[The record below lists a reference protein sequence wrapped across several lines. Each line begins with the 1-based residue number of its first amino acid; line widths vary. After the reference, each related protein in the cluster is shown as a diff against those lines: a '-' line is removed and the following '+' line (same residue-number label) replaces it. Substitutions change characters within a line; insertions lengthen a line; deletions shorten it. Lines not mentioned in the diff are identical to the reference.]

1 MEQLGGRIRK
11 LRESRNMTQTE
22 LSEILGMKTYTT
34 VSKWEKNENFPK
46 GKDLKK
52 LAEIF
57 NVTSD
62 YLLGLSDTELGK
74 ITTQN
79 KHHEILTLC
88 NQLNEEKLK
97 QLILSHYSSVKSFAE
112 ENGMPYSTVR
122 SILERGIMNANVE
135 NAIKI
140 CSALGIRPEIFSYFL
155 ETSKGEPEILTIYNQ
170 LEEPK
175 QEKVLDYA
183 KEQLEEQ
190 NSSKIV
196 SIFDKPQ
203 DDEDYIT
210 DYVEGLVA
218 AGHGTFQED
227 NLHME
232 VRLRAEDVPED
243 YDTIA
248 KVAGDSMEPLIEDN
262 DLLFIKVTSQVD
274 INSIGIFQVN
284 DKNFVKKLKRD
295 YDGSWYLQSLN
306 SGYEEIHLTEND
318 DIRTIG
324 VVVDIYREG

>member
-1 MEQLGGRIRK
+1 MEQLGDRVRK
-11 LRESRNMTQTE
+11 LREGRNMTQTE

-62 YLLGLSDTELGK
+62 YLLGLTDDKLKK

-79 KHHEILTLC
+79 EKTEI
-88 NQLNEEKLK
+88 
-97 QLILSHYSSVKSFAE
+97 I
-112 ENGMPYSTVR
+112 
-122 SILERGIMNANVE
+122 SI
-135 NAIKI
+135 
-140 CSALGIRPEIFSYFL
+140 YD
-155 ETSKGEPEILTIYNQ
+155 Q
-170 LEEPK
+170 LEEPR
-175 QEKVLDYA
+175 QEKVLNYA

-190 NSSKIV
+190 ESSNII

-203 DDEDYIT
+203 DNEDYIT

-232 VRLRAEDVPED
+232 VRLRANDVPNE

-262 DLLFIKVTSQVD
+262 DLLFIRVASQID

-284 DKNFVKKLKRD
+284 GKNFVKKLKRD
-295 YDGSWYLQSLN
+295 FDGRWYLQSLN
-306 SGYEEIHLTEND
+306 NSYEEIHLTED
-318 DIRTIG
+318 DNIRTIG
-324 VVVDIYREG
+324 EVVDIYKV

>member
-1 MEQLGGRIRK
+1 MEQLGDRVRK
-11 LRESRNMTQTE
+11 LREGRNMTQTE

-62 YLLGLSDTELGK
+62 YLLGLADSKLGK
-74 ITTQN
+74 ITAQSEKN
-79 KHHEILTLC
+79 EI
-88 NQLNEEKLK
+88 
-97 QLILSHYSSVKSFAE
+97 I
-112 ENGMPYSTVR
+112 
-122 SILERGIMNANVE
+122 SI
-135 NAIKI
+135 
-140 CSALGIRPEIFSYFL
+140 YD
-155 ETSKGEPEILTIYNQ
+155 Q
-170 LEEPK
+170 LENPR
-175 QEKVLDYA
+175 QEKVLDFA

-190 NSSKIV
+190 ENSKV
-196 SIFDKPQ
+196 TSIFDKPQ

-232 VRLRAEDVPED
+232 VKLRAEDVPEE

-262 DLLFIKVTSQVD
+262 DLLFIKVTSQID

-284 DKNFVKKLKRD
+284 GKNFVKKLKRD
-295 YDGSWYLQSLN
+295 FDGRWYLQSLN
-306 SGYEEIHLTEND
+306 NSYEEIHLTEDD
-318 DIRTIG
+318 DIRAIG
-324 VVVDIYREG
+324 EVVDIYKV

>member
-1 MEQLGGRIRK
+1 MEQLGDRVRK
-11 LRESRNMTQTE
+11 LREGRNMTQTE

-62 YLLGLSDTELGK
+62 YLLGLTDDKLKK

-79 KHHEILTLC
+79 EKTEI
-88 NQLNEEKLK
+88 
-97 QLILSHYSSVKSFAE
+97 I
-112 ENGMPYSTVR
+112 
-122 SILERGIMNANVE
+122 SI
-135 NAIKI
+135 
-140 CSALGIRPEIFSYFL
+140 YD
-155 ETSKGEPEILTIYNQ
+155 Q
-170 LEEPK
+170 LEEPR
-175 QEKVLDYA
+175 QEKVLNYA

-190 NSSKIV
+190 ESSNII

-203 DDEDYIT
+203 DNEDYIT

-232 VRLRAEDVPED
+232 VRLRANDVPNE

-262 DLLFIKVTSQVD
+262 DLLFIRVASQIDV
-274 INSIGIFQVN
+274 NSIGIFQVN
-284 DKNFVKKLKRD
+284 GKNFVKKLKRD
-295 YDGSWYLQSLN
+295 YDGRWYLQSLN
-306 SGYEEIHLTEND
+306 NSYEEIHLTEND

-324 VVVDIYREG
+324 EVVDIYKV

>member
-1 MEQLGGRIRK
+1 MEQLGVRIRK

-79 KHHEILTLC
+79 EH
-88 NQLNEEKLK
+88 
-97 QLILSHYSSVKSFAE
+97 
-112 ENGMPYSTVR
+112 
-122 SILERGIMNANVE
+122 
-135 NAIKI
+135 
-140 CSALGIRPEIFSYFL
+140 
-155 ETSKGEPEILTIYNQ
+155 PEILTIYNQ

-203 DDEDYIT
+203 DDDYIT

-248 KVAGDSMEPLIEDN
+248 KVAGDSMEPMIEDN

-274 INSIGIFQVN
+274 INSIGIFQIN
-284 DKNFVKKLKRD
+284 GKNFVKKLKRD
-295 YDGSWYLQSLN
+295 YNGGWYLQSLN
-306 SGYEEIHLTEND
+306 NSYEEIHLTEND

-324 VVVDIYREG
+324 EVVSVYRDK

>member
-1 MEQLGGRIRK
+1 MEQLGVRIRK

-79 KHHEILTLC
+79 EH
-88 NQLNEEKLK
+88 
-97 QLILSHYSSVKSFAE
+97 
-112 ENGMPYSTVR
+112 
-122 SILERGIMNANVE
+122 
-135 NAIKI
+135 
-140 CSALGIRPEIFSYFL
+140 
-155 ETSKGEPEILTIYNQ
+155 PEILTIYNQ
-170 LEEPK
+170 LGEPK

-196 SIFDKPQ
+196 SIFDKSQ
-203 DDEDYIT
+203 DDDYIT

-248 KVAGDSMEPLIEDN
+248 KVAGDSMEPMIEDN

-274 INSIGIFQVN
+274 INDIGIFQIN
-284 DKNFVKKLKRD
+284 GKNFVKKLKRD
-295 YDGSWYLQSLN
+295 YNGGWYLQSLN
-306 SGYEEIHLTEND
+306 NSYEEIHLTEDD

-324 VVVDIYREG
+324 EVVSVYRDK

>member
-1 MEQLGGRIRK
+1 MKIE
-11 LRESRNMTQTE
+11 REVTM
-22 LSEILGMKTYTT
+22 
-34 VSKWEKNENFPK
+34 NE
-46 GKDLKK
+46 D
-52 LAEIF
+52 
-57 NVTSD
+57 
-62 YLLGLSDTELGK
+62 
-74 ITTQN
+74 
-79 KHHEILTLC
+79 
-88 NQLNEEKLK
+88 KLK
-97 QLILSHYSSVKSFAE
+97 QLILSRYSSVKSFAE

-140 CSALGIRPEIFSYFL
+140 CSALGIRPEIFSPL
-155 ETSKGEPEILTIYNQ
+155 LDTPGSHPEILTIYNQ

-190 NSSKIV
+190 NNSKIV
-196 SIFDKPQ
+196 SIFDKTQ
-203 DDEDYIT
+203 DDDYIT

-232 VRLRAEDVPED
+232 VRLRANDVPDE

-284 DKNFVKKLKRD
+284 GKNFVKKLKRD

-306 SGYEEIHLTEND
+306 NSYEEIYLTEND

-324 VVVDIYREG
+324 EVVDIYREK

>member
-1 MEQLGGRIRK
+1 MEQLGDRIRK

-62 YLLGLSDTELGK
+62 YLLGLSDTKLGK

-79 KHHEILTLC
+79 EH
-88 NQLNEEKLK
+88 
-97 QLILSHYSSVKSFAE
+97 
-112 ENGMPYSTVR
+112 
-122 SILERGIMNANVE
+122 
-135 NAIKI
+135 
-140 CSALGIRPEIFSYFL
+140 
-155 ETSKGEPEILTIYNQ
+155 PEILTIYNQ
-170 LEEPK
+170 LEKPR
-175 QEKVLDYA
+175 QEKVLSYA
-183 KEQLEEQ
+183 KDQLEEQ
-190 NSSKIV
+190 ESANNISM
-196 SIFDKPQ
+196 FDKYQ

-232 VRLRAEDVPED
+232 VRLRANDVPNE

-248 KVAGDSMEPLIEDN
+248 KVAGDSMEPMIEDN
-262 DLLFIKVTSQVD
+262 DLLFIKVKNQVD
-274 INSIGIFQVN
+274 INDIGIFQISG
-284 DKNFVKKLKRD
+284 KNFVKKLKRD
-295 YDGSWYLQSLN
+295 YNGGWYLQSLN
-306 SGYEEIHLTEND
+306 NSYEEIHLTEDD

-324 VVVDIYREG
+324 EVVGVYRG

>member
-62 YLLGLSDTELGK
+62 YLLGLSDTKLGK

-79 KHHEILTLC
+79 KH
-88 NQLNEEKLK
+88 
-97 QLILSHYSSVKSFAE
+97 
-112 ENGMPYSTVR
+112 
-122 SILERGIMNANVE
+122 
-135 NAIKI
+135 
-140 CSALGIRPEIFSYFL
+140 
-155 ETSKGEPEILTIYNQ
+155 PEILTIYNQ

-175 QEKVLDYA
+175 QEKVLSYA
-183 KEQLEEQ
+183 KDQLEEQ
-190 NSSKIV
+190 ENSNII
-196 SIFDKPQ
+196 SIFNKSQND
-203 DDEDYIT
+203 DYIT

-248 KVAGDSMEPLIEDN
+248 KVAGDSMEPMIEDN

-284 DKNFVKKLKRD
+284 GKNFVKKLKRD
-295 YDGSWYLQSLN
+295 YNGGWYLQSLN
-306 SGYEEIHLTEND
+306 NSYEEIHLTESD

-324 VVVDIYREG
+324 EVVDIYKV